1 MHLPPNT
8 GASSL
13 RRGCGR
19 TGLQA
24 PSPQCRAGGG
34 GGGAGRLCGGRRIL
48 FPAPPARVTLTPHA
62 GYALNSGPRRAGPNC
77 SVLGMTSDP
86 PAVRAILMGVTQRG
100 AAGRSGLAPAG
111 GQTDLLYVRSKARA
125 RDAGPAS
132 YPGAG
137 RVTWKQAGRPGR
149 GPGSPADACSFPLA
163 MRWREQACLRKGAAP
178 APWRGSRPSAGLL
191 TLAPSPLIYAPRWQ
205 S

>member
-1 MHLPPNT
+1 MHPPSHT
-8 GASSL
+8 GAGSP
-13 RRGCGR
+13 RRRHGR

-34 GGGAGRLCGGRRIL
+34 GGGAGRWCGGRRTR

-62 GYALNSGPRRAGPNC
+62 GYALNPGPRRAGPDC
-77 SVLGMTSDP
+77 SLSGLTSDP

-111 GQTDLLYVRSKARA
+111 GQTDLLYVWSEARA
-125 RDAGPAS
+125 RDTGPAPS
-132 YPGAG
+132 PGAG

-191 TLAPSPLIYAPRWQ
+191 TLVPCPLIYALRWQ